1 MGLIYLDDLRLD
13 ARLDGPA
20 GGPPLVLVHGL
31 GLSGA
36 LFDTM
41 AAQLPASLRI
51 LTWDLRGHGR
61 SDVPPAPYAMG
72 QLIRDA
78 ERLMDHFGLKDA
90 VVLGHSL
97 GGLIAQGLATKRLD
111 LVRGLILSNTAARI
125 GTEARWQDRIAAVRQ
140 EGLAAQGAATME
152 RWFGRTWRT
161 APGME
166 QAAARFAATS
176 PEGWCGAAA
185 AISGTDFYTTTA
197 ALRLPALAIAG
208 ANDGAT
214 PPDLVR
220 ETAGLIPGA
229 EFHLIRGAGHLAFLE
244 KPQDYARAVTAFLT
258 RIGHV

>member
-1 MGLIYLDDLRLD
+1 MGLIYLDDLRLN
-13 ARLDGPA
+13 ARLDGPPA
-20 GGPPLVLVHGL
+20 GPPLVLIHGL

-36 LFDTM
+36 LFHGM
-41 AAQLPASLRI
+41 AAHLPESLRLI
-51 LTWDLRGHGR
+51 TWDLRGHGA

-125 GTEARWQDRIAAVRQ
+125 GTEAQWQRRIATVRQ
-140 EGLAAQGAATME
+140 DGLAAQCPAAMD
-152 RWFGRTWRT
+152 RWFGRNWRS

-166 QAAARFAATS
+166 QAAALFDTTS

-185 AISGTDFYTTTA
+185 AIAGTDFYTTTA
-197 ALRLPALAIAG
+197 ALRLPALFLAG
-208 ANDGAT
+208 ANDGST